1 MFHTLNKN
9 QNYNTRV
16 ANNCQLGFPPSR
28 TTLYKTYSFRMKAA
42 EAWNKIQEMSIPN
55 LTVNFQTLKK
65 TYYGF
70 ATTNIIA
77 NILTKYL
84 GITFILN
91 SYLICV
97 FSYHFYLKLPSLLF
111 ASIMVLVLLLFTVF
125 KNGFHIETEFS
136 AVHLLAD
143 DKNLVLSDY
152 SLKKLNKH
160 INREL
165 ENECICAN
173 KLSLFSLLL
182 LSLSLLLLLSVLLL

>member
-9 QNYNTRV
+9 HNYNTRV
-16 ANNCQLGFPPSR
+16 ANSCQLGLPPSR
-28 TTLYKTYSFRMKAA
+28 TTLYKTYSFRMKATKP
-42 EAWNKIQEMSIPN
+42 WNKIQEMSIPN
-55 LTVNFQTLKK
+55 LIVNFQTLKK

-77 NILTKYL
+77 NISTKYL
-84 GITFILN
+84 SKKFILN

-111 ASIMVLVLLLFTVF
+111 ASIMVLVLFTVF
-125 KNGFHIETEFS
+125 KNSFHTETEFS
-136 AVHLLAD
+136 AVHLFAD

-182 LSLSLLLLLSVLLL
+182 LSLSLLLLLPLLLL